1 MENKCEIFLDLGN
14 DQSLSELK
22 KRVFEEELKEINDK
36 HPLKEN
42 DIDIYVTYFT
52 KNEDDL
58 EAGFFVRNG
67 LGSNLSM
74 EEIPLV
80 IMDDKE
86 NPVMSQNFNFKDE
99 GLIKSHGA
107 RHFTVNF
114 KIPQGVAF
122 DESRDYTIKFN
133 TSVQMKAFNSVDT
146 EIENMPTNLS
156 FEQESALKDFA
167 HNLPTLKANEFSIS
181 LFKLEFTPE
190 DDIRCTL
197 LFRNGNAKPVKVE
210 KLPVCIFDGSGNLIS
225 RKVFAGITE
234 LDNINP
240 GRAKVVSF
248 LFKQAEVRPGRFD
261 FTKCRVEFK

>member
-14 DQSLSELK
+14 NQSLSELK

-42 DIDIYVTYFT
+42 DIDIHVTYFT
-52 KNEDDL
+52 KNDDDL

-67 LGSNLSM
+67 LKSNLSM

-99 GLIKSHGA
+99 GLIKGHGA

-114 KIPQGVAF
+114 KIPEDVVF
-122 DESRDYTIKFN
+122 DESKDYTIKFN
-133 TSVQMKAFNSVDT
+133 TTKQMKAFNSVDT
-146 EIENMPTNLS
+146 EIENMPANLS
-156 FEQESALKDFA
+156 FEQESVLRDFA
-167 HNLPTLKANEFSIS
+167 HNLPTLRANEFSIS

-190 DDIRCTL
+190 DDIMCTL
-197 LFRNGNAKPVKVE
+197 LFRNGNTKPVKVE
-210 KLPVCIFDGSGNLIS
+210 KLPVSIFDGTNNLIC
-225 RKVFAGITE
+225 RKVFANVPE
-234 LDNINP
+234 LDSINP
-240 GRAKVVSF
+240 GKAKVVSF

>member
-36 HPLKEN
+36 HPLKDN

-67 LGSNLSM
+67 LSTNLSL

-86 NPVMSQNFNFKDE
+86 NPIMSQNFNFKDE

-114 KIPQGVAF
+114 KIPEGVAF
-122 DESRDYTIKFN
+122 DESKDYSLKFN
-133 TSVQMKAFNSVDT
+133 TSVQMKAFNSVAAD
-146 EIENMPTNLS
+146 IENIPTNLS
-156 FEQESALKDFA
+156 FEQESALKNFA
-167 HNLPTLKANEFSIS
+167 NGLPTLKANEFSVS

-210 KLPVCIFDGSGNLIS
+210 KLPVCIFDGAGTLIS
-225 RKVFAGITE
+225 RKVFSNASE
-234 LDNINP
+234 LENINP
-240 GRAKVVSF
+240 GKSKVVSF
-248 LFKQAEVRPGRFD
+248 IFKQAEVRPGRFD
-261 FTKCRVEFK
+261 FAKCRVEFK